1 VNQCV
6 EVVAVA
12 CTEVEVVE
20 HILELLVVVDM
31 LVHLVVGRSASLQNL
46 VAVVGIVEVAFV
58 DNLVAW
64 EYFVEDIAVEQK
76 LVEEGIAVVA

>member
-20 HILELLVVVDM
+20 HTLELLVVVGM

-46 VAVVGIVEVAFV
+46 VVVGIV
-58 DNLVAW
+58 DNLVALAH
-64 EYFVEDIAVEQK
+64 FVEDIAVEHK
-76 LVEEGIAVVA
+76 LVVEGIAVVA